1 MSDAADEL
9 APDEPIRRV
18 PRLEGERTISPVAGR
33 LGGRGGKAVTLA
45 ALVLGCGVFIAA
57 TWSGDEKA
65 KADPDP
71 PPARQVVQYEG
82 PRPPSPTL
90 ARAAHDPYA
99 PVLSPSGSLQGAEPP
114 PSLVEGGDRPAGG
127 AADAQNQAALAEAS
141 RRAPVIAY
149 SARSAG
155 PGLVDGGDVSVAE
168 RERSSGGTELDQL
181 RRSSVVGEA
190 RAGRLPDRNFL
201 IVAGSNIP
209 CILQTAMDT
218 GTPGYVTCIVPR
230 DVYSDNGAVVLM
242 EKGTRV
248 LGEYRSGMRQGQ
260 KRLFVLWVRAVT
272 PAGVAIDVSSPASD
286 SLGRGGFG
294 GEVDTRFWSRFG
306 GALLLTIVDEG
317 ITAAAG
323 GNDRYPN
330 VVQLP
335 SDAAAIALQ
344 NSINIPPTLRK
355 AQGSEVSIF
364 VAQDLNFASVYA
376 LQPR

>member
-1 MSDAADEL
+1 MSDADEL
-9 APDEPIRRV
+9 AAEEPIRRV

-33 LGGRGGKAVTLA
+33 LVGRGGKAVTLA

-71 PPARQVVQYEG
+71 APARQVVQYEG

-90 ARAAHDPYA
+90 TRAAEDPHA
-99 PVLSPSGSLQGAEPP
+99 PVLSSSGSLPGPP
-114 PSLVEGGDRPAGG
+114 PSLVERGDGVSPGV
-127 AADAQNQAALAEAS
+127 ADAQKQAALAEAS

-155 PGLVDGGDVSVAE
+155 PGVHAGGDVSEAE
-168 RERSSGGTELDQL
+168 RGGGLGGTELDQL
-181 RRSSVVGEA
+181 RRGSVVSEA

-201 IVAGSNIP
+201 ILAGANIP
-209 CILQTAMDT
+209 CVLQTAMDT
-218 GTPGYVTCIVPR
+218 STPGYVTCIVPR

-248 LGEYRSGMRQGQ
+248 LGEYRSSMRQGQ

-306 GALLLTIVDEG
+306 GALLLTIVDDG

-335 SDAAAIALQ
+335 SDAAGIALQ
-344 NSINIPPTLRK
+344 SSVDIPPTLRK